1 MGYLNYYHRTPR
13 IPKSQLDKYR
23 EGLIIGSACSAGEL
37 YSAIL
42 DNRSDSE
49 IEEIASY
56 YDYLEVQPIG
66 NDQYLVAEGELPNEE
81 ALRNINRRIVD
92 LGEKLNKPVVATS
105 DAHFI
110 NPEDELYR
118 RILLAGLKFK
128 DADKPTPIYM
138 RTTDEML
145 EDIVPL
151 NLSIIAKIFIINLH
165 TLTFLLYHLY

>member
-1 MGYLNYYHRTPR
+1 MGYLNYYRKSPR

-42 DNRSDSE
+42 DNRSETE

-81 ALRNINRRIVD
+81 ALRDINRRIV
-92 LGEKLNKPVVATS
+92 V
-105 DAHFI
+105 
-110 NPEDELYR
+110 
-118 RILLAGLKFK
+118 
-128 DADKPTPIYM
+128 
-138 RTTDEML
+138 
-145 EDIVPL
+145 
-151 NLSIIAKIFIINLH
+151 
-165 TLTFLLYHLY
+165 